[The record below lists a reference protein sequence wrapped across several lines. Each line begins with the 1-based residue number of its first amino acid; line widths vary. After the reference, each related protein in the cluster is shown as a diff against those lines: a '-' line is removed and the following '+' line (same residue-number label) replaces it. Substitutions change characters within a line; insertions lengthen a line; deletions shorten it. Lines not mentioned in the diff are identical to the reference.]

1 MKLTP
6 IHNFSKYSKSFFF
19 LFVWL
24 RRKQLQILKA
34 KYESVKLNWLIE
46 ERKCSCLFAFQS
58 SADDHTLIF
67 REMSKGLVYFNEWN
81 SIGTHFL
88 RASWECFFFSF
99 CFLRRRIEFFIFF
112 IIATGMEVIFCLLS
126 IRKIEFRA
134 VPTKTLPLNPSR
146 KSLVSSKKPYCV
158 FSLSR
163 LTLLK
168 HTYTLLPQIPKANLF
183 RFSSLLGR
191 FQSFA
196 EFFLQ
201 LVGPNLKK
209 QSIPHALFS
218 LIVPCVSIL
227 VCLAIFWMKSDE
239 IIEKAKLCGKEEP
252 KRVLVLGYNL
262 NLRKSWVYLIFS
274 ITICERI
281 KRNELPKILGGLN
294 FSISRFFFFF
304 F

>member
-1 MKLTP
+1 MRKGNVVACSHSKALLTT
-6 IHNFSKYSKSFFF
+6 IHLYLGKCRRD
-19 LFVWL
+19 LF
-24 RRKQLQILKA
+24 ILTN
-34 KYESVKLNWLIE
+34 EI
-46 ERKCSCLFAFQS
+46 QS
-58 SADDHTLIF
+58 AHTFCALL
-67 REMSKGLVYFNEWN
+67 ENV
-81 SIGTHFL
+81 
-88 RASWECFFFSF
+88 FFSF

-227 VCLAIFWMKSDE
+227 VCLAIF
-239 IIEKAKLCGKEEP
+239 
-252 KRVLVLGYNL
+252 
-262 NLRKSWVYLIFS
+262 
-274 ITICERI
+274 
-281 KRNELPKILGGLN
+281 
-294 FSISRFFFFF
+294 
-304 F
+304 